1 MKLCKND
8 PKKSYKENEP
18 SLKGLSYKFNNLK
31 EIINKIKLYINK
43 YYPIKIN
50 YSSNIPFKLSHFYL
64 IFFNKD
70 YYIINLINLDG
81 NIVNEKS
88 KIKYVLTNSKKI
100 LWNNYIKYISKL
112 INNLCNQDLLYY
124 ISRFNYI
131 NELHI
136 KSFKLFDN
144 KIIQAKY
151 LKEQKSLNM
160 NMNMKKK
167 YPLNHFIFENF
178 LISENKKNIK
188 KELDRLILNRDK
200 YKEIHFHIE
209 NNSGG
214 DLIPVHLILRTLT
227 GKKEKWMKNI
237 IKVNKNKKIEE
248 WDCWNEENEYH
259 VESVKN
265 LELIKLPD
273 FKDKYNGKIHLH
285 INESNG
291 SSSWFLITYLI
302 YSFGGKINRFTKKCE
317 NRIYK
322 YGTINNNLSKLKL
335 YGTSNTTSGDGN
347 SIKKN
352 INNINIYIPTEQFI
366 KSSVKKKD
374 YNRYWTDGL

>member
-1 MKLCKND
+1 VIQLGEN
-8 PKKSYKENEP
+8 PKRVFNVGAMGIEN
-18 SLKGLSYKFNNLK
+18 
-31 EIINKIKLYINK
+31 INKLKLLSKEEFEKSID
-43 YYPIKIN
+43 
-50 YSSNIPFKLSHFYL
+50 FKLNNRNILVTYHPVTLEINSAKAHFQEL
-64 IFFNKD
+64 
-70 YYIINLINLDG
+70 LDE
-81 NIVNEKS
+81 IE
-88 KIKYVLTNSKKI
+88 
-100 LWNNYIKYISKL
+100 
-112 INNLCNQDLLYY
+112 
-124 ISRFNYI
+124 
-131 NELHI
+131 
-136 KSFKLFDN
+136 
-144 KIIQAKY
+144 A
-151 LKEQKSLNM
+151 M
-160 NMNMKKK
+160 
-167 YPLNHFIFENF
+167 
-178 LISENKKNIK
+178 K

-209 NNSGG
+209 NNGGG

-237 IKVNKNKKIEE
+237 IKINKNKKIEE
-248 WDCWNEENEYH
+248 WNCWNEENEYH
-259 VESVKN
+259 AESVKN

-273 FKDKYNGKIHLH
+273 FNDKYNGKIHLH
-285 INESNG
+285 INETNG